1 MRVGIVGA
9 TGQAGS
15 VMRSVLAEGRF
26 PVDAV
31 RFFASSRSAGRP
43 LDWDGGTVEV
53 EDAATAD
60 FSGLDVVLSA
70 AGATSS
76 RTLSPRIA
84 ESGAIVVD
92 NSSAWRMHPDVPLV
106 VPEVNADALD
116 RIPLG
121 IVANPNCTTMV
132 AMPVLHPLDRDAGLR
147 RLVVATYQAV
157 SGGGRDGVSELEQ
170 QVIKTAGSAAELA
183 LDGSAVH
190 FPPNEKFPGP
200 IAHNVL
206 PLAGSLLDDGSGE
219 TDEERKYV
227 NESRKI
233 LGLPELPVS
242 CTCVRVPVFTG
253 HSAAILAEFDRE
265 LPPDRA
271 TEILAGAPGVS
282 LSDLPTPLSATG
294 RDACFVG
301 RIRRASGADHALSLF
316 VVGDNLRK
324 GAALNAVQIAQ
335 ALAERGVAPAH

>member
-1 MRVGIVGA
+1 M
-9 TGQAGS
+9 
-15 VMRSVLAEGRF
+15 
-26 PVDAV
+26 
-31 RFFASSRSAGRP
+31 
-43 LDWDGGTVEV
+43 
-53 EDAATAD
+53 
-60 FSGLDVVLSA
+60 
-70 AGATSS
+70 
-76 RTLSPRIA
+76 
-84 ESGAIVVD
+84 
-92 NSSAWRMHPDVPLV
+92 
-106 VPEVNADALD
+106 
-116 RIPLG
+116 
-121 IVANPNCTTMV
+121 
-132 AMPVLHPLDRDAGLR
+132 
-147 RLVVATYQAV
+147 
-157 SGGGRDGVSELEQ
+157 SELEQ